1 MAVVRDVHLVA
12 AFILLAGAFAMG
24 VLALLDRRGGRVS
37 ARFWRGTAHFER
49 LMLLQAVLGVVL
61 YVSGSR
67 AGTLLHYV
75 YGGVVLV
82 VLALGRSLRPGAA
95 LRATLEADYGRFN
108 EPVVFAVLWFF
119 TFGLLA
125 RATMT
130 GLWGF

>member
-1 MAVVRDVHLVA
+1 VAVVRDVHLVV

-24 VLALLDRRGGRVS
+24 VLALVDRREGRLS
-37 ARFWRGTAHFER
+37 ARSWRGATHFER
-49 LMLLQAVLGVVL
+49 LVLLQAVLGVVL
-61 YVSGSR
+61 YVGGSR
-67 AGTLLHYV
+67 AGTILHYV

-82 VLALGRSLRPGAA
+82 VLALGRGLRPGAA
-95 LRATLEADYGRFN
+95 LRGTLEADYGRFN

-130 GLWGF
+130 GLFGF